1 MTYSDAIA
9 ALESCETGAELLLLL
24 EAISEF
30 DYWQSDPSV
39 IHCGGAMCAPY
50 VTLREHVLLWI
61 NTVFSVVSCGAPVSY
76 THLTLPTIYSV

>member
-1 MTYSDAIA
+1 MTYSDAIT

-61 NTVFSVVSCGAPVSY
+61 STVFSVVNYGALGGVA
-76 THLTLPTIYSV
+76 